1 MFRGALL
8 AALAAC
14 GSSTSLPVDAHCNP
28 LGAGACLAP
37 WPSSA
42 FEVDDPA
49 TVTGKRLAIPDDAIP
64 RGVRD
69 EAIDPR
75 LWNALDGFSPT
86 TPIVIELPGG
96 VSDVGLPA
104 ADNMDPSL
112 AMDSPTVVLDLT
124 TGARVAHWAEV
135 GDDATT
141 LVLHPAARLDFGH
154 RYAVAIT
161 ARVVA
166 SDGSD
171 LPISPGF
178 RALLSDRRTDH
189 SLLEAMRGRIDD
201 VFDALDEAGVTDD
214 LVLAWDFTVASE
226 ASLHADLVTA
236 RERVISTLATHP
248 SLFKVSETR
257 DAQFRKLTGALDAP
271 LVLSNGGEPRANT
284 RLVRD
289 EAGQPAIQ
297 GLYRIPFA
305 AVIPACAQG
314 RAPVVLWGHAPFG
327 DASDTLDTLDTSA
340 TQLAAA
346 LCAVVVGIDLRG
358 RSSSDVPAVQRAI
371 ADLGNAGEL
380 DVIVQGLADH
390 ATLIRAL
397 PAILGAVPTQ
407 IFYAGPSMTIAA
419 LPELAR
425 AAIVDPV
432 DPRSLFGSDFH
443 GYEPIDAVIVRS
455 LVESRWDRVQPGT
468 LPHPILVQARASEA
482 TSWLARTFGLPL
494 VEPASTPWGVKTRR
508 APHTGSGV
516 VLDLRPTTLREFF
529 TTGQISSAPM

>member
-1 MFRGALL
+1 MVRGALL

-14 GSSTSLPVDAHCNP
+14 GSSTSLPVDARCNP

-49 TVTGKRLAIPDDAIP
+49 TVTGRRLAIPEDAIP
-64 RGVRD
+64 RGVRA

-86 TPIVIELPGG
+86 SPIVVEFPGG
-96 VSDVGLPA
+96 VSDLGLPA

-112 AMDSPTVVLDLT
+112 ARDSPTVILDLT
-124 TGARVAHWAEV
+124 TTQRVAHWAEL
-135 GDDATT
+135 GDDDTT
-141 LVLHPAARLDFGH
+141 LVLHPAARLELGH

-161 ARVVA
+161 SRVVA

-189 SLLEAMRGRIDD
+189 ALLEAMRGRIDE
-201 VFDALDEAGVTDD
+201 VFDAFDEAGVTED

-236 RERVISTLATHP
+236 RERVIETLATHP
-248 SLFKVSETR
+248 SLFKVTETET
-257 DAQFRKLTGALDAP
+257 AQVRTLTGTLDAP
-271 LVLSNGGEPRANT
+271 LALSNGGEPRVNT

-297 GLYRIPFA
+297 GLYRVPFA
-305 AVIPACAQG
+305 AVIPKCATA
-314 RAPVVLWGHAPFG
+314 RAPVVLWGHAPFRDG
-327 DASDTLDTLDTSA
+327 SDTLGVEA
-340 TQLAAA
+340 TQLASA
-346 LCAVVVGIDLRG
+346 LCAVLVGLELRG
-358 RSSSDVPAVQRAI
+358 RSSSDVPAVERAI

-380 DVIVQGLADH
+380 DVIVQGVVDH

-397 PAILGAVPTQ
+397 PAILGATPTQ
-407 IFYAGPSMTIAA
+407 IFYAGPSAAIAA

-432 DPRSLFGSDFH
+432 EPRSLFVPAFQA
-443 GYEPIDAVIVRS
+443 YTPIDAVIVRA
-455 LVESRWDRVQPGT
+455 LVESRWDRVQPT
-468 LPHPILVQARASEA
+468 ALPHPVLVQARAGET
-482 TSWLARTFGLPL
+482 TSWLARTFALPL
-494 VEPASTPWGVKTRR
+494 VDPASTPWGVRTVR

-516 VLDLRPTTLREFF
+516 VLDLRLATLREFF
-529 TTGQISSAPM
+529 TSGQIASGPPM

>member
-1 MFRGALL
+1 M
-8 AALAAC
+8 
-14 GSSTSLPVDAHCNP
+14 PVDARCNP

-49 TVTGKRLAIPDDAIP
+49 TVTGRRLAIPDDALP

-69 EAIDPR
+69 AEIDPR

-96 VSDVGLPA
+96 VSDVGLPS

-135 GDDATT
+135 GDDDTT

-166 SDGSD
+166 SDGTD

-178 RALLSDRRTDH
+178 RALLNDRRTDH
-189 SLLEAMRGRIDD
+189 ALLEAMRGRIDE

-236 RERVISTLATHP
+236 RERVIGTLATHP

-305 AVIPACAQG
+305 AVIPACAP
-314 RAPVVLWGHAPFG
+314 RHAPVVLWGHAPFG
-327 DASDTLDTLDTSA
+327 DASDTLGAEA

-358 RSSSDVPAVQRAI
+358 RSSSDVPAVHRAI

-380 DVIVQGLADH
+380 DVIVQGIADH

-407 IFYAGPSMTIAA
+407 IFYAGPSTAIAA

-425 AAIVDPV
+425 AAIVDPAE
-432 DPRSLFGSDFH
+432 PRSFDFRA
-443 GYEPIDAVIVRS
+443 YEPVDAVIVRS
-455 LVESRWDRVQPGT
+455 LIESRWDRVQPSA
-468 LPHPILVQARASEA
+468 LPHPVLVQARASES
-482 TSWLARTFGLPL
+482 TSWLARTYALPL
-494 VEPASTPWGVKTRR
+494 IDPASTPWGVKTRR

-516 VLDLRPTTLREFF
+516 VLDRRLATLREFF
-529 TTGQISSAPM
+529 TSGQISPM